1 MLQLSLNVEVAKLE
15 NEKAAFVY
23 KNNLHHRSDTMD
35 LAECMCNTIR
45 SPYKFSMTP
54 PYKEVETTQMNST
67 IFFTRTLT
75 EKLLHALKPRKL
87 FSTSGS
93 MSKPVI

>member
-1 MLQLSLNVEVAKLE
+1 MSLKAEVAKLE

-35 LAECMCNTIR
+35 LAECMFKTVR
-45 SPYKFSMTP
+45 SL
-54 PYKEVETTQMNST
+54 ST

-75 EKLLHALKPRKL
+75 EIHTKIPQSGDYLKPAVTVMLILIFNKK
-87 FSTSGS
+87 TT
-93 MSKPVI
+93 

>member
-1 MLQLSLNVEVAKLE
+1 MLQLSLKAEVAKLE

-23 KNNLHHRSDTMD
+23 KNNLHHLSDIMD
-35 LAECMCNTIR
+35 LAECMCNTVR
-45 SPYKFSMTP
+45 SPHKFSVMP
-54 PYKEVETTQMNST
+54 PSKEVETTQMNST
-67 IFFTRTLT
+67 IFFMRTLT